1 MKLYKKIFQ
10 EIKKPQ
16 TVADKHQYKILID
29 TIKNPLKGKFLGGPT
44 EEEAIEILKN
54 KYGYTDADIEKLRK

>member
-1 MKLYKKIFQ
+1 MKPYKKIFQ
-10 EIKKPQ
+10 EIKKSQ

-44 EEEAIEILKN
+44 EEDAIEILKN

>member
-1 MKLYKKIFQ
+1 MKPYKKIFQ

-54 KYGYTDADIEKLRK
+54 KYGYTDADIEKLKK

>member
-1 MKLYKKIFQ
+1 MKSYKKIFQ

>member
-1 MKLYKKIFQ
+1 MKPYKKIFQ

-16 TVADKHQYKILID
+16 TVTDKHQYKILID